1 MSKTSSPK
9 PALRRAPIVK
19 RLNDIIVVIALSKV
33 DCCWLLGTS
42 DLLAVVLPFLHG
54 AGWVSNWR
62 FLGSQLLISGN
73 IIARGETSRDYNS
86 TLDYK
91 RTALFMISRAR
102 F

>member
-19 RLNDIIVVIALSKV
+19 RLNDIIVVIALYIKLIVAGSAR
-33 DCCWLLGTS
+33 TS
-42 DLLAVVLPFLHG
+42 YLLAVVLPFLHG

-73 IIARGETSRDYNS
+73 VGAQREPCAMQQHTE
-86 TLDYK
+86 L
-91 RTALFMISRAR
+91 
-102 F
+102 

>member
-19 RLNDIIVVIALSKV
+19 RLNDIIVVIALYIKLIVAGSARA
-33 DCCWLLGTS
+33 G
-42 DLLAVVLPFLHG
+42 DLLAVVLPFPHG

-73 IIARGETSRDYNS
+73 VAARGKTSRN
-86 TLDYK
+86 T
-91 RTALFMISRAR
+91 TAH
-102 F
+102 